1 MGGTVKESNQ
11 VSGYITWFLV
21 HGVQTGIGML
31 NFQQKIADGAEQD
44 AWVSVLFVG
53 ACMHLVI
60 LMLYRLLRM
69 AEGGDILSLHRELFG
84 PVVGS
89 GLSVILFFYCVLMCT
104 GQVRPYAEI
113 IHVWVFPDA
122 PLWQISLIILAVAG
136 YIVSG
141 GFRVVAGICLLCVV
155 IPSMVLPSLYFPL
168 KFAHWLNFL
177 PLWSHGLG
185 DYTRSAA
192 KSVYVFLGPEFLLF
206 YYPFIKNNAKAQ
218 KWAHLA
224 VAHTTLL
231 YLIILVTTLGY
242 FNMRQLR
249 HTLWPTL
256 ILSKIIRFAFLE
268 RFDYIYIF
276 NWLLVIFPI
285 CCVSIWAAVRILNQ
299 TLKFSRRWALGTTL
313 LVIIGMVLSL
323 RTPVS
328 IERMENVISLVGSTL
343 IFGYLPLLLLIA
355 IGRQW
360 VKQSR
365 SARSN

>member
-1 MGGTVKESNQ
+1 MSGTVKESNQ
-11 VSGYITWFLV
+11 VSGYLVWFLI

-31 NFQQKIADGAEQD
+31 NFQQKIVDGAEQD

-53 ACMHLVI
+53 ACMHLLI
-60 LMLYRLLRM
+60 WMLFRLMRM
-69 AEGGDILSLHRELFG
+69 AEEGDIFSLHRQLFG
-84 PVVGS
+84 PIVGN
-89 GLSVILFFYCVLMCT
+89 GLSGMLFFYCVLICT
-104 GQVRPYAEI
+104 GQIRPYGEI

-122 PLWQISLIILAVAG
+122 PLWQISIILLAVAG

-155 IPSMVLPSLYFPL
+155 IPSLVLPSLYFPL
-168 KFAHWLNFL
+168 KIAHWLNFF
-177 PLWSHGLG
+177 PLWNHGLG
-185 DYTRSAA
+185 DYA
-192 KSVYVFLGPEFLLF
+192 KSAVQSIYIFLGPEFLLF

-218 KWAHLA
+218 RWAHLA

-231 YLIILVTTLGY
+231 YMTILVTTISY
-242 FNMRQLR
+242 FNIRQLK

-285 CCVSIWAAVRILNQ
+285 CCMSIWAAVRILTR
-299 TLKFSRRWALGTTL
+299 TLKISRKWALGTTTF
-313 LVIIGMVLSL
+313 VIIGMVLSM

-328 IERMENVISLVGSTL
+328 IERMEHVISLVGGAFT
-343 IFGYLPLLLLIA
+343 FGYLPLLFLVAL
-355 IGRQW
+355 GREAL
-360 VKQSR
+360 KRRR
-365 SARSN
+365 SARSS